1 MTPFDCLTD
10 KNLDLI
16 NEYIERFALGYE
28 EYPSC
33 SRNDDL
39 EYSLRY
45 WNDAKNDH
53 LFKMFGEKLILKKEV
68 TFNKSIFELTSDFED
83 AFISNE
89 KIKNF
94 RDAFI
99 DIINADMNQLF
110 SDDWHNMYELV
121 SAETLANNTY
131 SYIKSR
137 RILICIKK
145 NFPLVNGTKF
155 EKKYFLKD
163 L

>member
-10 KNLDLI
+10 KDLDLI

-131 SYIKSR
+131 SYIW
-137 RILICIKK
+137 KK
-145 NFPLVNGTKF
+145 TEISMNKGNLTFKLTPGMKPM
-155 EKKYFLKD
+155 KA
-163 L
+163 